1 MKTTLKNLTLT
12 VATLALTV
20 APLSAHAHCGACGS
34 GEAHAE
40 HAKADAHAHQAE
52 LPAIYPLAK
61 GAGFKTLTAAV
72 EAAGLDETLTK
83 GGPFTV
89 FAPTDEA
96 FAKLPEGT
104 VAHLLA
110 NPEQLKKVLL
120 LHVVSGKVAA
130 ADVVKLHEA
139 ESLNGEKLTIDTKD
153 GVKIDGAKV
162 VQTDIEA
169 SNGIVH
175 VIDTVLIPEN
185 L

>member
-1 MKTTLKNLTLT
+1 MARASSLRNNCR
-12 VATLALTV
+12 
-20 APLSAHAHCGACGS
+20 PSD
-34 GEAHAE
+34 
-40 HAKADAHAHQAE
+40 ADTSRT
-52 LPAIYPLAK
+52 PLAANLASVSAVTMPAPVEV
-61 GAGFKTLTAAV
+61 GPLHSVETTPPAGLTACWV
-72 EAAGLDETLTK
+72 ESGRF
-83 GGPFTV
+83 GSFTASSLV
-89 FAPTDEA
+89 VRH
-96 FAKLPEGT
+96 PEGT